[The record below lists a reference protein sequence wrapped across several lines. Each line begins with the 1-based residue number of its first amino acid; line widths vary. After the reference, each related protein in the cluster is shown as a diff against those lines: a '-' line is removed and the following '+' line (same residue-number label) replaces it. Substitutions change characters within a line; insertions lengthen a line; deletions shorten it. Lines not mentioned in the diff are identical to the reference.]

1 MADIDSF
8 ETCPTDI
15 VHASP
20 ERVWELLTVPARLDD
35 WLGVKVIEAPAH
47 NLAVGD
53 RLVFGPAPGLRLS
66 WDVLSVEP
74 PRALELNVKAPFGIR
89 NHEESRRREFHPP
102 PLAEPGVN
110 LSTHRAPIVQPP
122 GLRPTR
128 QWANSRGDRRETS
141 ASSSPA
147 RLSRRRSR
155 LYLRMAQRTR

>member
-1 MADIDSF
+1 
-8 ETCPTDI
+8 
-15 VHASP
+15 
-20 ERVWELLTVPARLDD
+20 ELRQPLDQ
-35 WLGVKVIEAPAH
+35 LGQ
-47 NLAVGD
+47 
-53 RLVFGPAPGLRLS
+53 
-66 WDVLSVEP
+66 EP
-74 PRALELNVKAPFGIR
+74 PRILFVLKPDGV
-89 NHEESRRREFHPP
+89 ESRRREFHPP

>member
-1 MADIDSF
+1 
-8 ETCPTDI
+8 P
-15 VHASP
+15 
-20 ERVWELLTVPARLDD
+20 L
-35 WLGVKVIEAPAH
+35 VK
-47 NLAVGD
+47 
-53 RLVFGPAPGLRLS
+53 LS
-66 WDVLSVEP
+66 QEP
-74 PRALELNVKAPFGIR
+74 PRLLLMFEPDD
-89 NHEESRRREFHPP
+89 EESRRREFHPP

-155 LYLRMAQRTR
+155 LYLRMVQRTKWSLMRRRRGY